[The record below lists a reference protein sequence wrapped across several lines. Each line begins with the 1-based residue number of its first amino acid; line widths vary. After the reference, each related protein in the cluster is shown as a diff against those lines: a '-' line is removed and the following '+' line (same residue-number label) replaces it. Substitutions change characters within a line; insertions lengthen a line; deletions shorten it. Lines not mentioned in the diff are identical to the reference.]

1 MIDCPLKIMSNEERL
16 SLEDG
21 GSSSSGEDF
30 ADDTEGNYP
39 ETVLLTPP
47 SSSCK
52 HKVSLGNNAMKEG
65 QSDGGIEPDASSGA
79 SKKLQ
84 SRSKKKQALSF
95 SMHSPRTPRRT
106 AAVPRSLSL
115 TSARRRMHEV
125 DGRPL
130 QHWDR
135 KNFETKRDETC
146 RVVYEPK
153 GGKEFFR
160 KHLPLEDYQVMRTF
174 SLEQPY
180 YSKYNRFFPKRG
192 HFCCKACGN
201 PLYSHVTKFDAEDG
215 WPAFGACVEGAIGV
229 IPSEKRKAQIERE
242 NQACIKIQAFVRG
255 VLCRMRV
262 AKMLEE
268 LIQQLLDR
276 QKQTKQQSASDEGVE
291 SGESSEFKRKSLL
304 FSPNTIKKK
313 LSASKSLKYTLLR
326 ALGDDY
332 TEIHCHRCKSHLGDV
347 LEEETVGRDGRE
359 FRERHR
365 VNGRALKYVEDD
377 LPKRIMVESSLL
389 FADPARRRLLGLP
402 SPKKKMEA
410 NTTLRS
416 VPFVSPRTQRRR
428 LLSANAIAAD
438 PLSVSCHP
446 MLQGSSASRRKR
458 VGFDSLSVT
467 SHEPVET
474 GETTNNMLSSSFHTS
489 SVLDKNDGT
498 STRPIGRRGGRFRAT
513 NMQEKRAVLEEFIL
527 SKSMH

>member
-1 MIDCPLKIMSNEERL
+1 MSNEERL

-52 HKVSLGNNAMKEG
+52 PKISLGKNAMKEG
-65 QSDGGIEPDASSGA
+65 QSDGGNEPDASSGA
-79 SKKLQ
+79 SKQVQ

-95 SMHSPRTPRRT
+95 SMHSPRMPRRT

-115 TSARRRMHEV
+115 TSARRRIHEV

-146 RVVYEPK
+146 RV
-153 GGKEFFR
+153 
-160 KHLPLEDYQVMRTF
+160 
-174 SLEQPY
+174 PY

-215 WPAFGACVEGAIGV
+215 WPAFGACVEGSIGV

-255 VLCRMRV
+255 ALCRMRV

-276 QKQTKQQSASDEGVE
+276 QKQTKQQSAIDEGVE
-291 SGESSEFKRKSLL
+291 SGESSEFKRKSPL
-304 FSPNTIKKK
+304 FSPSTIKKK

-428 LLSANAIAAD
+428 LLSANSIAAD

-474 GETTNNMLSSSFHTS
+474 GETTNMLGSSFHTI

-513 NMQEKRAVLEEFIL
+513 NMQEKRAVLEQFIL